1 MTFPFTESE
10 DVALEKI
17 KDSAE
22 LVPVTP
28 ISRVAHEAAIPVGMV
43 TSKPL
48 LDKITVSKV
57 PGIFRVLKPIPEFP
71 LAAFPVNVKVVSL
84 VIEEIVPIKV
94 VPSVL

>member
-1 MTFPFTESE
+1 
-10 DVALEKI
+10 
-17 KDSAE
+17 
-22 LVPVTP
+22 
-28 ISRVAHEAAIPVGMV
+28 MV

-48 LDKITVSKV
+48 LDKITASKAS
-57 PGIFRVLKPIPEFP
+57 GTFRVLKPIPEFA